1 MAIAFGFQ
9 YNTSMKTLDPHSDWT
24 GEKVP
29 TIASCKMNGAWT
41 YNNFLL
47 GSNPPFG
54 SIASLARFK
63 IAGGLGVE
71 WLIKSF
77 ML

>member
-9 YNTSMKTLDPHSDWT
+9 YNASMKTLDSHCDWI
-24 GEKVP
+24 GEKAP

-41 YNNFLL
+41 YNIFLL
-47 GSNPPFG
+47 GSNSPFG

-63 IAGGLGVE
+63 TAGGLGVE
-71 WLIKSF
+71 RLIKSF
-77 ML
+77 LL